1 MIKVMLVD
9 DSPVILNIIEE
20 IIKTSI
26 EFDIELTPFLDSEL
40 AKKQFLNILPDF
52 VITDID
58 MPKVN
63 GYELIEYIKSVANT
77 PIIAMSG
84 SSFEDNSTDTILHC
98 SKLYGADHKILKSEL
113 SGKFSTLV
121 VDIIESLHTKK

>member
-1 MIKVMLVD
+1 MLVD
-9 DSPVILNIIEE
+9 DSPIILSVIKDIINTT
-20 IIKTSI
+20 IKY
-26 EFDIELTPFLDSEL
+26 DIELLPFLDSAL
-40 AKKQFLNILPDF
+40 AKEQFLSISPDF

-84 SSFEDNSTDTILHC
+84 SQFEDNSTNTILHC

-113 SGKFSTLV
+113 SEKFSALV
-121 VDIIESLHTKK
+121 TDVIESIQLLKQRN